1 MDDIVDLLFRS
12 AMTNSQDENDEE
24 SDFAYDYSS
33 PEDAEIAN
41 VARQLRVRIKIL
53 GCGGAGSNTISRLY
67 NEEVT
72 GADLLAMNTDASH
85 LLHIRAPS
93 KLLIGERSTSGRGTG
108 AQPNLGEQ
116 AALED
121 MVKIQ
126 KLVQRTDICFITCG
140 LGGGTGTGSA
150 PIIAKA
156 AKEAGSLVISIVTLP
171 FTAEGPIR
179 MNNAI
184 MGLEKL
190 SQYSDTV
197 VAIPNDK
204 LLQAVPKKPLE
215 EAFEYADSVLS
226 EAIKGITEM
235 ITKTG
240 LINLD
245 YADIK
250 TIMKDGGVAMIGMGE
265 SSGGN
270 DRVLLSLDDAIS
282 SPLVEADISQA
293 KNCLIRVIGGP
304 NMTVSEAERAM
315 SEIQK
320 RIDKDAR
327 IIWGASIDKTYGDNI
342 KVLILLTGVRSP
354 YMISGRNDAR
364 RLGKMMG
371 GYVDDIGIDL
381 IS

>member
-1 MDDIVDLLFRS
+1 MDDIVDLLFKS
-12 AMTNSQDENDEE
+12 ATEKAANQND
-24 SDFAYDYSS
+24 DFSEYNYGYSS

-41 VARQLRVRIKIL
+41 VAKQLRVRINIL
-53 GCGGAGSNTISRLY
+53 GCGGAGSNTISRLHK
-67 NEEVT
+67 EEVS
-72 GADLLAMNTDASH
+72 GADLIALNTDASH
-85 LLHIRAPS
+85 LYYITAPS
-93 KLLIGERSTSGRGTG
+93 KLLIGERSTLGRGTG
-108 AQPNLGEQ
+108 AQPQLGEK

-121 MVKIQ
+121 IAKIQ
-126 KLVQRTDICFITCG
+126 KLVQRSDICFITCG

-156 AKEAGSLVISIVTLP
+156 AKESGSLVISVVTLP
-171 FTAEGPIR
+171 FTAEGPVR
-179 MNNAI
+179 MSNAI
-184 MGLEKL
+184 LGLEKL
-190 SQYSDTV
+190 SLYSDTV
-197 VAIPNDK
+197 IAIPNDK

-304 NMTVSEAERAM
+304 NMTVSEAEKAM

-327 IIWGASIDKTYGDNI
+327 IIWGASIDQSYGNKI

-354 YMISGRNDAR
+354 YMLSGRNDAK

-371 GYVDDIGIDL
+371 GYVDDIGIDMV
-381 IS
+381 S

>member
-1 MDDIVDLLFRS
+1 MDDIVDLLFKS
-12 AMTNSQDENDEE
+12 ATSHPNSFEE
-24 SDFAYDYSS
+24 GDDDLLYDYSS

-41 VARQLRVRIKIL
+41 VAKQLRVRIKIL
-53 GCGGAGSNTISRLY
+53 GCGGAGSNTISRIY
-67 NEEVT
+67 KEGVS
-72 GADLLAMNTDASH
+72 GADLIAVNTDASH
-85 LLHIRAPS
+85 LFYIKSPN
-93 KLLIGERSTSGRGTG
+93 KLLIGERSTLGRGTG
-108 AQPNLGEQ
+108 AQPTLGEK

-121 MVKIQ
+121 ISRIQ
-126 KLVQRTDICFITCG
+126 KMVQRTDICFVTCG

-156 AKEAGSLVISIVTLP
+156 AKDAGSLVISVVTLP
-171 FTAEGPIR
+171 FSAEGPVR
-179 MNNAI
+179 MSNAI

-190 SQYSDTV
+190 SLYSDTV
-197 VAIPNDK
+197 IAIPNDK
-204 LLQAVPKKPLE
+204 LLQAVPRKPLE

-226 EAIKGITEM
+226 EAIRGITEM

-245 YADIK
+245 YADIR

-265 SSGGN
+265 SNGGT

-293 KNCLIRVIGGP
+293 RNCLIRVIGGQ

-327 IIWGASIDKTYGDNI
+327 IIWGASIDKSYGDKI
-342 KVLILLTGVRSP
+342 KVLILLTGVKSP

-371 GYVDDIGIDL
+371 GYVDDIGID
-381 IS
+381 IIN

>member
-1 MDDIVDLLFRS
+1 MDDIVDLLFKS
-12 AMTNSQDENDEE
+12 ATANSTDQGYEDNDFMFG
-24 SDFAYDYSS
+24 SSS

-41 VARQLRVRIKIL
+41 VARQLRVRINIL
-53 GCGGAGSNTISRLY
+53 GCGGAGSNTISRLHK
-67 NEEVT
+67 EHVS
-72 GADLLAMNTDASH
+72 GADLTALNTDASH
-85 LLHIRAPS
+85 LYYITAPN
-93 KLLIGERSTSGRGTG
+93 KLLIGERSTLGRGTG
-108 AQPNLGEQ
+108 AQPLLGEK
-116 AALED
+116 AAMED
-121 MVKIQ
+121 ISKIQ
-126 KLVQRTDICFITCG
+126 KMVSRTDICFITCG

-156 AKEAGSLVISIVTLP
+156 AKEAGSLVISVVTLP
-171 FTAEGPIR
+171 FTAEGPVR
-179 MNNAI
+179 MSNAI
-184 MGLEKL
+184 LGLEKL

-197 VAIPNDK
+197 IAIPNDK

-265 SSGGN
+265 SRGGN

-304 NMTVSEAERAM
+304 DMTVSEAEKAM

-327 IIWGASIDKTYGDNI
+327 IIWGASIDQNYGDKI

-354 YMISGRNDAR
+354 YMLSGRNDAK
-364 RLGKMMG
+364 RLGRLMG
-371 GYVDDIGIDL
+371 GYVDDIGIDM

>member
-1 MDDIVDLLFRS
+1 MDDIVDLLFKS
-12 AMTNSQDENDEE
+12 ATSNAPDTGEEDND
-24 SDFAYDYSS
+24 FMFGPSS

-41 VARQLRVRIKIL
+41 VARQLRVRINIL

-67 NEEVT
+67 KEKVS
-72 GADLLAMNTDASH
+72 GADLIALNTDASH
-85 LLHIRAPS
+85 LYYITSPA
-93 KLLIGERSTSGRGTG
+93 KLLIGERSTLGRGTG
-108 AQPNLGEQ
+108 AQPMLGEQ

-121 MVKIQ
+121 ISKIQ
-126 KLVQRTDICFITCG
+126 KMVQKSDICFITCG

-156 AKEAGSLVISIVTLP
+156 AKEAGSLVISVVTLP
-171 FTAEGPIR
+171 FTAEGPVR

-184 MGLEKL
+184 LGLEKL

-197 VAIPNDK
+197 IAIPNDK

-265 SSGGN
+265 SAGGN
-270 DRVLLSLDDAIS
+270 DRVLFSLDDAIS

-304 NMTVSEAERAM
+304 NMTVSEAEKAM

-327 IIWGASIDKTYGDNI
+327 IIWGASIDQSYGDKI

-354 YMISGRNDAR
+354 YMLSGRNDAR

-371 GYVDDIGIDL
+371 GYVDDIGIDM

>member
-1 MDDIVDLLFRS
+1 MDDIVDLLFKS
-12 AMTNSQDENDEE
+12 AVDNGEEEISDEFEY
-24 SDFAYDYSS
+24 SDDSMS

-41 VARQLRVRIKIL
+41 VARQLRVRINIL
-53 GCGGAGSNTISRLY
+53 GCGGAGSNTIARIY
-67 NEEVT
+67 REGVT
-72 GADLLAMNTDASH
+72 GADLVALNTDASH
-85 LLHIRAPS
+85 LYFTKSPN
-93 KLLIGERSTSGRGTG
+93 KLLIGEASTLGRGTG
-108 AQPNLGEQ
+108 AKPALGER

-121 MVKIQ
+121 ITRIKR
-126 KLVQRTDICFITCG
+126 LTQRTDICFVTCG

-150 PIIAKA
+150 PVIAKA
-156 AKEAGSLVISIVTLP
+156 AKESGALVISVVTLP
-171 FTAEGPIR
+171 FKAEGPTR

-184 MGLEKL
+184 MGLEKI
-190 SQYSDTV
+190 SMYSDTV
-197 VAIPNDK
+197 IAIPNDK
-204 LLQAVPKKPLE
+204 LLESVPDKPLE

-226 EAIKGITEM
+226 EAIRGITEM

-265 SSGGN
+265 SSGGQ

-282 SPLVEADISQA
+282 SPLIEADISQA
-293 KNCLIRVIGGP
+293 RSCLIRVIGGP
-304 NMTVSEAERAM
+304 NMTVSEAEKAM
-315 SEIQK
+315 REIQK

-327 IIWGASIDKTYGDNI
+327 IIWGASIDQDYGDGI

-354 YMISGRNDAR
+354 YMISGRDDAQ
-364 RLGKMMG
+364 RLGRMMG
-371 GYVDDIGIDL
+371 GIVDDIGIDL